1 MIPKRIKEAIES
13 NAELHDQLLAA
24 GLGHDWKKFNRTV
37 FEFLA
42 RRINRKVSLRVAEKP
57 TLMVERLLLGKDQF
71 QTLVDKHKLNS
82 PEAITRYLS
91 NLTRPFIW
99 ISGKTLHSYWNKGS
113 AKETKLNALLV
124 YLDVPL
130 TEWDDWKHG
139 TVTLPQKTTKKP
151 GNQTLIRKYFLGS
164 YFLYYRKTDNSGM
177 LIKAPFVLE
186 ETDKGLQ
193 ARTITEGHP
202 YISNLIELRE
212 GVLYIHLEN
221 QVFDDKENHIFNVG
235 NETSPEVL
243 FGISNTIS
251 VKTRLAIGIHNVLVK
266 QKTSF
271 TLTTFVEKEISLKSP
286 SKLNPEENIV
296 HEYFINNAT
305 DLMLSQHCCPLS
317 ELAKQV
323 GKKHQA

>member
-1 MIPKRIKEAIES
+1 MIPKRIKEALEG
-13 NAELHDQLLAA
+13 NAELLDQLQAA

-42 RRINRKVSLRVAEKP
+42 RRVNRKITQHVANKP
-57 TLMVERLLLGKDQF
+57 ALMTERLLLGKDQF
-71 QTLVDKHKLNS
+71 QALADKHKLNS
-82 PEAITRYLS
+82 PESISRYLG
-91 NLTRPFIW
+91 NLSRPFIW
-99 ISGKTLHSYWNKGS
+99 ISGKTLQSYWSKGS

-124 YLDVPL
+124 FLDVPVL
-130 TEWDDWKHG
+130 EWDDWKHA
-139 TVTLPQKTTKKP
+139 TMALPQKPVKKP
-151 GNQTLIRKYFLGS
+151 ANQSLIKKYFLGS
-164 YFLYYRKTDNSGM
+164 YFLYYPKSDNSAT

-212 GVLYIHLEN
+212 GILYIHLEN

-266 QKTSF
+266 QKTAF
-271 TLTTFVEKEISLKSP
+271 HEGTFAEKEISLKAP
-286 SKLNPEENIV
+286 GKLNPEESII
-296 HEYFINNAT
+296 HQYFANNST
-305 DLMLSQHCCPLS
+305 SLMLSLPCCPLS
-317 ELAKQV
+317 ALAKQV
-323 GKKHQA
+323 AHP

>member
-1 MIPKRIKEAIES
+1 M
-13 NAELHDQLLAA
+13 ELQQQLRAA
-24 GLGHDWKKFNRTV
+24 GLGLDWKKFNRTA
-37 FEFLA
+37 FDFLA
-42 RRINRKVSLRVAEKP
+42 RRINRKITQHVMENPA
-57 TLMVERLLLGKDQF
+57 MMAERLLLGKDQF
-71 QTLVDKHKLNS
+71 QSLSDKHKLHT
-82 PEAITRYLS
+82 PESIIRYLS

-113 AKETKLNALLV
+113 AKDTKLNALLV
-124 YLDVPL
+124 YLEVPL
-130 TEWDDWKHG
+130 TDWDDWKHAG
-139 TVTLPQKTTKKP
+139 PALPKKLLKKP
-151 GNQTLIRKYFLGS
+151 SNQSLIRQYFLGS
-164 YFLYYRKTDNSGM
+164 YFLYYRKSDNSAT

-186 ETDKGLQ
+186 DTDKGLR

-212 GVLYIHLEN
+212 GILYIHLEN

-266 QKTSF
+266 QKIGF
-271 TLTTFVEKEISLKSP
+271 TLSTFTEKEISLKSP
-286 SKLNPEENIV
+286 GKLNPEESIIYQ
-296 HEYFINNAT
+296 YFVSNPTN
-305 DLMLSQHCCPLS
+305 LMLSLHCCPLN

-323 GKKHQA
+323 TKPS